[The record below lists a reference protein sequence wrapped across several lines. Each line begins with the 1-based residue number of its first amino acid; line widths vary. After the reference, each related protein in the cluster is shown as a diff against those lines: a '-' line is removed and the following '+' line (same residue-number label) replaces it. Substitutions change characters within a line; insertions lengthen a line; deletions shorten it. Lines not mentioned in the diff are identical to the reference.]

1 VRAEKINMKVIVYQ
15 DQKKITVNN
24 IVIPRIDDLMQ
35 DLDEKEYMEINKVD
49 LQLYNFRITSTRAA
63 TSEEEILN
71 DEIEREIEEGDNWQQ
86 ETVN

>member
-1 VRAEKINMKVIVYQ
+1 MKVIIYQ

-24 IVIPRIDDLMQ
+24 IVIPRIENFMKNVNN
-35 DLDEKEYMEINKVD
+35 KEYMEINKAD

-63 TSEEEILN
+63 TFEGDVFN
-71 DEIEREIEEGDNWQQ
+71 DEIEKEIEEGVNWQQ

>member
-1 VRAEKINMKVIVYQ
+1 MKVIVYQ

-24 IVIPRIDDLMQ
+24 IVIPHIESLM
-35 DLDEKEYMEINKVD
+35 DEVDTKEYMEINKVD

-63 TSEEEILN
+63 TTEEEILN
-71 DEIEREIEEGDNWQQ
+71 EELEREIEEGVNWQQ